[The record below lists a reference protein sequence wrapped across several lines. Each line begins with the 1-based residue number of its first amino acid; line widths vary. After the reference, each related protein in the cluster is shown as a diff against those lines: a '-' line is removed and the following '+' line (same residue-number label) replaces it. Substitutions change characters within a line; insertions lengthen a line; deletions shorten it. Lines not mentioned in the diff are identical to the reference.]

1 MTLRLPRWIR
11 RPLAILAAG
20 SALALASCDQ
30 PKPAA
35 PAASEAPAG
44 KVRPPRAPEPISWN
58 PELKAFVLDGA
69 PLKTLA
75 QWTFEAGTDGFEG
88 AGSTLAARPGGGL
101 DVTGDLFDPIVRFPK
116 DLSVKGSESNAVLVR
131 ITRNKDTERWDGSLF
146 WTTAAHGEA
155 AGFAT
160 KPIRG
165 ADPAVG
171 ETTIMVYDLAK
182 PRKGGDDWLK
192 SVITG
197 IRLDLDDSAGGAF
210 TLQQVAIVT
219 IPGGATPE
227 AATPEAA
234 AVPAKAPTAP

>member
-1 MTLRLPRWIR
+1 MKTLLQLL
-11 RPLAILAAG
+11 RPTAVLLAG
-20 SALALASCDQ
+20 ALALTACDQ
-30 PKPAA
+30 PKPSPKAEAEA
-35 PAASEAPAG
+35 PAA
-44 KVRPPRAPEPISWN
+44 KVRPPRAPEPITWD
-58 PELKAFVLDGA
+58 PALKAFTLEG
-69 PLKTLA
+69 KTLKA
-75 QWTFEAGTDGFEG
+75 AALWTFETGVDGFEG
-88 AGSTLAARPGGGL
+88 AGSTLTARPGGGL
-101 DVTGDLFDPIVRFPK
+101 DVKGDLFDPIVRLPK
-116 DLSVKGSESNAVLVR
+116 DLSVKGAESNAVLVR

-146 WTTAAHGEA
+146 WTTAAHGE
-155 AGFAT
+155 
-160 KPIRG
+160 
-165 ADPAVG
+165 AVG

-234 AVPAKAPTAP
+234 AVPAKAPAAP

>member
-1 MTLRLPRWIR
+1 MKTLLPLL
-11 RPLAILAAG
+11 RPTAVLLAG
-20 SALALASCDQ
+20 ALALSACDQ
-30 PKPAA
+30 PKPSPKSEVEA
-35 PAASEAPAG
+35 PAA
-44 KVRPPRAPEPISWN
+44 KVRPPRAPELITWDPA
-58 PELKAFVLDGA
+58 LKAFTLDGK
-69 PLKTLA
+69 PLKAAAL
-75 QWTFEAGTDGFEG
+75 WTFETGVDGFEG
-88 AGSTLAARPGGGL
+88 AGSTLTARPGGGL
-101 DVTGDLFDPIVRFPK
+101 DVTGDLFDPIVRLPK
-116 DLSVKGSESNAVLVR
+116 DLSVKGAESNAVLVR

-234 AVPAKAPTAP
+234 AVPAKAPAAP

>member
-1 MTLRLPRWIR
+1 MKTLLPLL
-11 RPLAILAAG
+11 RPTAVLLAG
-20 SALALASCDQ
+20 ALALSACDQ
-30 PKPAA
+30 PKPSPKSEVEA
-35 PAASEAPAG
+35 PAA
-44 KVRPPRAPEPISWN
+44 KVRPPRAPEPITWD
-58 PELKAFVLDGA
+58 PALKAFTLEG
-69 PLKTLA
+69 KTLKA
-75 QWTFEAGTDGFEG
+75 AALWTFETGVDGFEG
-88 AGSTLAARPGGGL
+88 AGSTLTPRPGGGL
-101 DVTGDLFDPIVRFPK
+101 DVTGDLFDPIVRLPK
-116 DLSVKGSESNAVLVR
+116 DLSVKGAESNAVLVR

-234 AVPAKAPTAP
+234 AVPAKAPAAP

>member
-1 MTLRLPRWIR
+1 MKTLLQLL
-11 RPLAILAAG
+11 RPTAVLLAG
-20 SALALASCDQ
+20 ALALTACDQ
-30 PKPAA
+30 PKPSPKAEAEA
-35 PAASEAPAG
+35 PAA
-44 KVRPPRAPEPISWN
+44 KVRPPRAPEPITWD
-58 PELKAFVLDGA
+58 PALKAFTLDG
-69 PLKTLA
+69 KTLKA
-75 QWTFEAGTDGFEG
+75 ASLWTFETGVDGFEG
-88 AGSTLAARPGGGL
+88 AGSTLTARPGGGL
-101 DVTGDLFDPIVRFPK
+101 DVKGDLFDPIVRLPK
-116 DLSVKGSESNAVLVR
+116 DLSVKGAESNAVLVR

-234 AVPAKAPTAP
+234 AVPAKAPAAP